1 MPKKSAVLL
10 AGLRTS
16 RKQLVA
22 HWNTISDLILDGIVN
37 RESATNLRRLK
48 ALRRDV
54 ENSLFALDAFIA
66 ELNNG

>member
-1 MPKKSAVLL
+1 MPKKNAVLL